1 MASNWEEFYAK
12 NSPPLDLV
20 KSEEEM
26 KNFIQQHK
34 DQKVALV
41 TSGGTTAPLEH
52 NTVRFVDNFS
62 AGTRGSISAEYF
74 LEHGYS
80 VIFLYRLKSLEP
92 YSRHFSNQSF
102 LDMLDLDI
110 ENDKPIV
117 KVSSEYTEKVSTV
130 LCKYKEVLKQK
141 KLLQINFT
149 TLVDYLWLLR
159 SACQALA
166 PLKEKAILYL
176 AAAASDFYIPPSEM
190 AVHKIPSSG
199 PPKIA
204 LQLVPKILKP
214 LVNLWVPDAFVISFK
229 LETDENLLIS
239 KARDAL
245 NNYQHKYV
253 VANMLQTRKERVIIV
268 SKEDDYE
275 IIMKKSEISQGME
288 IEEKIIADLV
298 EKHDKFIFN
307 AEKSR

>member
-1 MASNWEEFYAK
+1 M
-12 NSPPLDLV
+12 
-20 KSEEEM
+20 
-26 KNFIQQHK
+26 
-34 DQKVALV
+34 
-41 TSGGTTAPLEH
+41 
-52 NTVRFVDNFS
+52 
-62 AGTRGSISAEYF
+62 
-74 LEHGYS
+74 
-80 VIFLYRLKSLEP
+80 
-92 YSRHFSNQSF
+92 
-102 LDMLDLDI
+102 
-110 ENDKPIV
+110 
-117 KVSSEYTEKVSTV
+117 
-130 LCKYKEVLKQK
+130 
-141 KLLQINFT
+141 
-149 TLVDYLWLLR
+149 
-159 SACQALA
+159 
-166 PLKEKAILYL
+166 
-176 AAAASDFYIPPSEM
+176 
-190 AVHKIPSSG
+190 HKIPSSG

-245 NNYQHKYV
+245 NNYQHKVSIKFKKQKEKKNCQFFLFFFQYV